1 MLRTPTHLSK
11 DVGIWDRREGAAME
25 YDYGWVQYEYKMVQ
39 MPQTVRVTKE
49 HRKEKAAHYLETL
62 ANEQAADGWE
72 FHRVDRVGTVTSPGF
87 LARLMGAQSV
97 RVEYCVVTFRRPV
110 LQAAAEP
117 NEAAYGEEAVAMT
130 PEEMADEEA
139 A

>member
-1 MLRTPTHLSK
+1 
-11 DVGIWDRREGAAME
+11 ME

-39 MPQTVRVTKE
+39 MPQTVRVNKE

-62 ANEQAADGWE
+62 ANEQAAEGWE
-72 FHRVDRVGTVTSPGF
+72 FHRIDRVGTVTSPGF
-87 LARLMGAQSV
+87 FARLMGAQSV

-110 LQAAAEP
+110 LEAAAE
-117 NEAAYGEEAVAMT
+117 AEETACYEQAPAMT